1 MNLAQLCQRDIVSV
15 STQASVRQAAELM
28 RIHHVGALALTDPG
42 DGSRVVGIVTDRD
55 MVVNLLA
62 QGLTPDER
70 PVGTLGSVKLIGVA
84 GTASVHDAA
93 LAMQQHGVRRLFLL
107 QPDGALMGLVSMD
120 DLLLNMA
127 EQLSALAQGLR
138 HGLQREDER
147 SHPAQGQYE
156 IPGHLYLAHHE
167 P

>member
-1 MNLAQLCQRDIVSV
+1 MNLAQLCPRDIVSV
-15 STQASVRQAAELM
+15 SANATVRQAAELM

-55 MVVNLLA
+55 MVINLLA
-62 QGLTPDER
+62 QGHSPDER
-70 PVGTLGSVKLIGVA
+70 QIGSLGSAKLIGVP
-84 GTASVHDAA
+84 GTASLQEAVQ
-93 LAMQQHGVRRLFLL
+93 AMQQHGVRRLFLL

-120 DLLLNMA
+120 DLLLSLA
-127 EQLSALAQGLR
+127 EQLSALAQALR
-138 HGLQREDER
+138 HGIQREDER

-156 IPGHLYLAHHE
+156 IPGHLYLVRHE